1 MLNGLKFMQDLIPF
15 TLQSSSTNLTK
26 QNNTCFLN
34 TYHMNALTNCSNYNL
49 SNLHGAL
56 AITY

>member
-49 SNLHGAL
+49 
-56 AITY
+56 

>member
-26 QNNTCFLN
+26 QNNTRFLN

-49 SNLHGAL
+49 
-56 AITY
+56 